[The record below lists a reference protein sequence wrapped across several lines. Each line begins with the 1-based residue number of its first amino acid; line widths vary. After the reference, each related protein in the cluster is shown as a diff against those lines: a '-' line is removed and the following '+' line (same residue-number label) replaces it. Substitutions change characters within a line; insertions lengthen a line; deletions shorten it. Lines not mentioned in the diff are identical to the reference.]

1 MKGKTTQSTH
11 DTQSVLTKQFLALES
26 QGFTEVT
33 FLSLGNQVMRAQGIE
48 TVSKESLIAPGERM
62 DLGLEKAP
70 VCSKQPREIRTNGH
84 LRFSSSQEALNSLQ
98 DDLDPGLS

>member
-1 MKGKTTQSTH
+1 MTLSIDKTVSCSGESGFHKG
-11 DTQSVLTKQFLALES
+11 DF
-26 QGFTEVT
+26 
-33 FLSLGNQVMRAQGIE
+33 SLGNQVMRAQGIE
-48 TVSKESLIAPGERM
+48 TVSKESLIAAGERM